1 MFSRSWQ
8 MVGRVEQVRDPGQYI
23 TAVVGGE
30 PIAVVRGGDG
40 VLRGF
45 FNVCRHHA
53 AAVLT
58 EAAGCARALRC
69 PYHGWTY
76 TLEGALLGTP
86 EWTGVEA
93 FDRAANGLVPVE
105 CATWQDWVFVL
116 PGNGGPSLESFVGA
130 DLMARVAAL
139 GLTAC
144 AGASGAGTRCR
155 ATGRCTSTTISTAGT
170 TSRTCT
176 RDSPPSSTIPR
187 TRSRPGSAGA
197 CSRVRWRARRGRAA
211 TR

>member
-1 MFSRSWQ
+1 MQRMPNSLADLVDRYDPAAPLALARTIPAAWYTDPRLAALERATVFARSWQ
-8 MVGRVEQVRDPGQYI
+8 MVGRADQVRDPGQYV

-58 EAAGCARALRC
+58 DAAGCARALRC

-86 EWTGVEA
+86 EWAGVAA
-93 FDRAANGLVPVE
+93 FDRAAH
-105 CATWQDWVFVL
+105 
-116 PGNGGPSLESFVGA
+116 
-130 DLMARVAAL
+130 
-139 GLTAC
+139 GLTPVAC
-144 AGASGAGTRCR
+144 A
-155 ATGRCTSTTISTAGT
+155 I
-170 TSRTCT
+170 
-176 RDSPPSSTIPR
+176 
-187 TRSRPGSAGA
+187 
-197 CSRVRWRARRGRAA
+197 
-211 TR
+211 